1 MKGNKWLVNF
11 QLFYIMNPKLVNFM
25 QAHVSLAFAQ
35 LPATQ
40 LPDFTAGIVIGLTNN
55 ATTFASPP
63 VKPTD
68 LDAANKKLLTANSD
82 ADGGGTDDTA
92 ARDAAFDAVVAMLRQ
107 LAAYVEDIAKGDAS
121 IIAMSGFK
129 VVQRGPSPQQPLVKT
144 IIQAIINETSGA
156 LLVRLN
162 PQDNAYG
169 YEGKMSADGGKT
181 YQPIGTFPQARRVVV
196 PNLTARTTYTF
207 IFRALGGSTG
217 SGDWSD
223 PVSHMAT

>member
-1 MKGNKWLVNF
+1 
-11 QLFYIMNPKLVNFM
+11 M
-25 QAHVSLAFAQ
+25 QSHVSLAFAKS
-35 LPATQ
+35 PAHE
-40 LPDFTAGIVIGLTNN
+40 LPDFATGLVIGLTNN
-55 ATTFASPP
+55 ATVFASPP

-68 LDAANKKLLTANSD
+68 LDAANKTLLTANAN
-82 ADGGGTDDTA
+82 ADGGGLDDTK
-92 ARDAAFDAVVAMLRQ
+92 ARDAAFAVVVGMLRQ
-107 LAAYVEDIAKGDAS
+107 LAAYVEDTAKGDAS

-129 VVQRGPSPQQPLVKT
+129 VVQRGPSPRQPLLKT
-144 IIQAIINETSGA
+144 VIQAIINEVSGQ

-181 YQPIGTFPQARRVVV
+181 WQPIGTFSQARRVVV
-196 PNLTARTTYTF
+196 PNVTPGQTYTF

-217 SGDWSD
+217 TGDWSD